1 MYRSWACLILAGFLV
16 GGVTDRCNRLN
27 NFELPDFNESAQL
40 IKVLA
45 PEEAYASAL
54 RSHDDNA
61 VAIRDTEKD

>member
-27 NFELPDFNESAQL
+27 NFEKPDFNDAAQL

-45 PEEAYASAL
+45 PEEAYASVL
-54 RSHDDNA
+54 RTDDENT
-61 VAIRDTEKD
+61 VVIRDTEKD